1 MTKKKLPFGFQV
13 QKEKRDLFKVEY
25 DHHPRGKSSYGVRQ
39 TARTN
44 RGGEEQQLTR
54 LMRPDS
60 GTAAGREE
68 KLRNTTYEFM

>member
-44 RGGEEQQLTR
+44 RMG
-54 LMRPDS
+54 
-60 GTAAGREE
+60 
-68 KLRNTTYEFM
+68 